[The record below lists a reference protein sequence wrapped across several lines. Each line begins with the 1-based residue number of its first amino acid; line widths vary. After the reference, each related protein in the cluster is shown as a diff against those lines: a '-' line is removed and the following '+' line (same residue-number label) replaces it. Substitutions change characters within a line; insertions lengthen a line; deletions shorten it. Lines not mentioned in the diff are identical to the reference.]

1 MFRAIGSKRYQG
13 RGVVQLLSAL
23 TLLFAV
29 SGCMLV
35 MGGCGSGSDQHP
47 LAKEG
52 ISPYDKAKAS
62 MDSYKAEIMKRKQ
75 GNPAR
80 K

>member
-1 MFRAIGSKRYQG
+1 MIRSIRSKQYQG
-13 RGVVQLLSAL
+13 RGVVRLLSAAI
-23 TLLFAV
+23 LLSTV
-29 SGCMLV
+29 CGCVLV

-62 MDSYKAEIMKRKQ
+62 MDAYKSEIMKQKQ
-75 GNPAR
+75 GRSTR